1 MNFIGKIEIC
11 EKPEDKVAGRALIKM
26 SALKISK
33 NDSDNNDNGL
43 NWVRQFVEDNKRSLI
58 GGAYKVRFV
67 DDEKT
72 YPSDHGDMVY
82 DEDGNVIFPDTD
94 SVGTIQDVYIETVN
108 MDGENID
115 VLQTQGYIYTQ
126 SYPNFY
132 KWLKDET
139 NRGTVYGSIEIN
151 GKAGAKN
158 IVYANESKNAD
169 GSPKQGRKPQIF
181 DFVSLAILSSFVPPA
196 DKYSRVIEV
205 NQKGEMMPIKI
216 DNSKGSAIDQESWNV
231 DDGAYFRKCKEAS
244 NARSVFNEAYLITE
258 LPEDLTT
265 VIESNVKYP
274 HHVFEGDT
282 LVVSYAG
289 IKAAAQRLGANDDSN
304 TKAKSHLRKHYR
316 ALGLEMPSLLMPTSE
331 SNACKVK
338 EMASSEKIE
347 QSSLNGG
354 LSVCELREV
363 LEPAIDEK
371 IKSISGEDSDDLYTW
386 IRDIYPDT
394 KELVVNVCFKRIEK
408 YYIADYHIENG
419 TAVIGNLSE
428 VENTW
433 VPVSVD
439 RANNIENQMKGET
452 REMTMTELNQKLDA
466 NQVEINEL
474 TTKNKD
480 LSEAVVKANKSL
492 EETNTELNSAKAELE
507 ECKKEL
513 EALRAEKEKAEAEA
527 ELNQKKTD
535 AKNYFDTEIV
545 KNGFA
550 EEEINSLK
558 TYVESGD
565 LDGLKSAESE
575 LCTKKF
581 KEMKSTASTIVEV
594 NNSNAELFCSTKP
607 VTAPANNDTDGA
619 ELFK

>member
-43 NWVRQFVEDNKRSLI
+43 NWVRQFVEDNKKSLI

-82 DEDGNVIFPDTD
+82 DEDGNVIFPNTD

-108 MDGENID
+108 MDGEDID
-115 VLQTQGYIYTQ
+115 VLQTYGYIYTQ

-169 GSPKQGRKPQIF
+169 GSPKQGRKPRVF

-196 DKYSRVIEV
+196 DRYSRVIEV
-205 NQKGEMMPIKI
+205 NQKGETMPIKI
-216 DNSKGSAIDQESWNV
+216 DNSKNSAINQQSWNV
-231 DDGAYFRKCKEAS
+231 DTGAYFRKCKEAS
-244 NARSVFNEAYLITE
+244 NARAVFNEAYLITTI
-258 LPEDLTT
+258 PTNIAD
-265 VIESNVKYP
+265 VIEADAKYP
-274 HHVFEGDT
+274 HHVFEGET
-282 LVVSYAG
+282 MVVSYAG
-289 IKAAAQRLGANDDSN
+289 VKAAAQRLGANDANNASA
-304 TKAKSHLRKHYR
+304 KAHLRKHYR
-316 ALGLEMPSLLMPTSE
+316 ALGLEMPALLMPSGE
-331 SNACKVK
+331 NNACKSK
-338 EMASSEKIE
+338 EMNACKTEKN
-347 QSSLNGG
+347 SLNGVMSVDEMEKA
-354 LSVCELREV
+354 LECAAEEKIMPMLNEDSEPDICVCE
-363 LEPAIDEK
+363 
-371 IKSISGEDSDDLYTW
+371 
-386 IRDIYPDT
+386 IYPDSC
-394 KELVVNVCFKRIEK
+394 ELIIEVEVGSVEK
-408 YYIADYHIENG
+408 YYIAEYQIEDG
-419 TAVIGNLSE
+419 VATIGDLSE

-433 VPVSVD
+433 VPVVNPD
-439 RANNIENQMKGET
+439 ADNTENQMKGEK
-452 REMTMTELNQKLDA
+452 REMTMSEMNKQLEA
-466 NQVEINEL
+466 NKVEINSL
-474 TTKNKD
+474 STTNKD

-492 EETNTELNSAKAELE
+492 EEVKTELNSTKGELE
-507 ECKKEL
+507 ACKKEL
-513 EALRAEKEKAEAEA
+513 DELKAEQAKAKAEADLNNKKA
-527 ELNQKKTD
+527 E

-558 TYVESGD
+558 EYVESGD
-565 LDGLKSAESE
+565 LEKLKTVELE

-581 KEMKSTASTIVEV
+581 KEMKATESAVIETNSSNSDLFFATKQPTVSSENEDTKAFF
-594 NNSNAELFCSTKP
+594 NN
-607 VTAPANNDTDGA
+607 
-619 ELFK
+619 